1 VSRTG
6 VVAHVY
12 NHEPFDPIQ
21 SPSLQNHHLVAEPT
35 SSARRWVRRLAI
47 AVVAIVAI
55 GAALVAYDHRKSK
68 GHPSAFVPA
77 DTSLQHPWFYFYP
90 ARGENARAF
99 MVFFGNDVAF
109 WEPHQD
115 LAWRFAGEG
124 ISVVGIDLRKY
135 LATLPA
141 DEPQRDSAVGAS
153 MPRIIERSR
162 RELSADGLPVILAG
176 HSFGA
181 EVALWLADH
190 DPPPGLTG
198 ILALNT
204 RSTGHLFITPTDWL
218 NKEASGAWSF
228 STIDAVRHI
237 DPRVRI
243 AIVRGAHD
251 PFRGHDSAFAVAG
264 GNRLRRFEIPMAG
277 HALSTLLVAGP
288 IISRAVRFLTDSAG
302 R

>member
-1 VSRTG
+1 M
-6 VVAHVY
+6 
-12 NHEPFDPIQ
+12 
-21 SPSLQNHHLVAEPT
+21 
-35 SSARRWVRRLAI
+35 SSFRRWARRVTVAVI
-47 AVVAIVAI
+47 AVVAIVAV
-55 GAALVAYDHRKSK
+55 LVAYDHRKST
-68 GHPSAFVPA
+68 GHPSALVPA
-77 DTSLQHPWFYFYP
+77 DSALRHPWFYFYP
-90 ARGENARAF
+90 ARGEPARAF

-115 LAWRFAGEG
+115 LAWRFAGDG

-135 LATLPA
+135 LATLPS
-141 DEPQRDSAVGAS
+141 DEPQRDSAFGSS
-153 MPRIIERSR
+153 MPDLIERSR
-162 RELSADGLPVILAG
+162 RAMSADQLPVVLAG

-181 EVALWLADH
+181 EIAFWIAEH
-190 DPPPGLTG
+190 HPPPRLTG

-204 RSTGHLFITPTDWL
+204 RSTGHLFITPADWL

-237 DPRVRI
+237 DPSVRI

-277 HALSTLLVAGP
+277 HALGTLLVAGP
-288 IISRAVRFLTDSAG
+288 LISRAVRFLTDSTS